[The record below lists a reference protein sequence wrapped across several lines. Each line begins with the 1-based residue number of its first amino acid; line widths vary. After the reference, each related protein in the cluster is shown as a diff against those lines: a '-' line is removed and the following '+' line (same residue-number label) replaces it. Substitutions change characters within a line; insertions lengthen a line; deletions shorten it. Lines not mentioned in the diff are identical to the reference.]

1 LCARIRACA
10 RHVDVERL
18 AVSPQCGFSSSDK
31 ANKIMSSERGV
42 EKLKRVV
49 EVARRMWP
57 D

>member
-1 LCARIRACA
+1 
-10 RHVDVERL
+10 VDLERL

-31 ANKIMSSERGV
+31 ANKIMSRERGV